1 MTTGVDTRPSIVGVT
16 VYTSRPG
23 DLASFYAKVLG
34 LPLDGGVDH
43 LSGESM
49 FRTRLSDLEFEI
61 VGSTGAAAGGGASVQ
76 PSVQVGDVAAAVQR
90 ALEADGSVHLGASEH
105 DWGTYAIVA
114 DPDGNRLGLYTPV
127 HTTSSS
133 DMEGQA

>member
-1 MTTGVDTRPSIVGVT
+1 MTNAVDTRPSIVGVT

-34 LPLDGGVDH
+34 TPLDGGVDH

-49 FRTRLSDLEFEI
+49 FRARLDELEFEI
-61 VGSTGAAAGGGASVQ
+61 VGSAGAASGGTSSVQ
-76 PSVQVGDVAAAVQR
+76 PSVQVTDVAAAVQR
-90 ALEADGSVHLGASEH
+90 ALEADGSVHLATAEH

-114 DPDGNRLGLYTPV
+114 DPDGNRLGLYAPV
-127 HTTSSS
+127 YNS
-133 DMEGQA
+133 DPEEQA